1 MKFKARKYIF
11 FFRLFAIVDVM
22 FADKFELIKY
32 NRAGVKLATTKFDK
46 EEIINAWS
54 NEKS

>member
-22 FADKFELIKY
+22 FADRFELIKY
-32 NRAGVKLATTKFDK
+32 NRAGIKLATTKFDK
-46 EEIINAWS
+46 EEIIKAWS
-54 NEKS
+54 ND